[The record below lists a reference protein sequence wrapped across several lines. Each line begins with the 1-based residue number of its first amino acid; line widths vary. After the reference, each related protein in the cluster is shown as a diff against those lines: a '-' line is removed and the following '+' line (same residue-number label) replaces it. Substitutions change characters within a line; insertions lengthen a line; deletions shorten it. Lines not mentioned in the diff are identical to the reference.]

1 MNFWDNK
8 KKNTPVRI
16 AKESFL
22 FMMRNAVSVSGKR
35 DNDVF
40 TKGKTD
46 FREAGTEII
55 PDHFKTEGF
64 AGEEIPPA
72 KPFTI

>member
-1 MNFWDNK
+1 M
-8 KKNTPVRI
+8 
-16 AKESFL
+16 
-22 FMMRNAVSVSGKR
+22 SVSGKR